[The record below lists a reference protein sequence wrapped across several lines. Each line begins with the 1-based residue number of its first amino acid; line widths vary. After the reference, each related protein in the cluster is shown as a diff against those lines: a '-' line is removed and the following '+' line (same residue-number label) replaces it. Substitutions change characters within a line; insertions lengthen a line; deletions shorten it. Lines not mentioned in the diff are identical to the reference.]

1 MTMPKSTPTVAVYT
15 RLSQDRDGEKRS
27 TTRQEQDCRAL
38 AKARGW
44 KVAEV
49 FKDSDRSAY
58 NGKERPA
65 FDAMVAAI
73 ERGDVQGVVAWKV
86 DRLGRRTAEVVSLIG
101 RVNKRGGFL
110 ATCDGLD
117 SSTPV
122 GKSVMQ
128 IASVFAEMESD
139 ANSTRTSR
147 AKLQAARDGRP
158 SGGGRRPFG
167 YKAGGLELAPKEVAH
182 IRDAVAEIL
191 AGGSLRTI
199 VNRWNRKAVRTSE
212 GNDWQPASLRRL
224 LMGGRI
230 AGLRYYQG
238 ELMGEATWPAIIDR
252 TQHERLR
259 AILGDPRRRTSSPT
273 ARSYL
278 LTGFLHCGRCGE
290 PLVAARRP
298 DGVRTYAC
306 RSQKR
311 GEGCGGVRVVA
322 EPLEALIVEA
332 VLQRLDSPQLAKIRS
347 KASKADTS
355 GKLVRQLRADEAS
368 LEQLVHDHYVDRRI
382 GRSDFVAAHD
392 ALMQRI
398 DEARRSFAEQAS
410 AGVVSALP
418 GAGKRLRAD
427 WEGADLDRRRS
438 IIGAITETITINP
451 VGKGHWKFTPDRVD
465 VRWLA

>member
-1 MTMPKSTPTVAVYT
+1 MTKATNTPTVAVYT
-15 RLSQDRDGEKRS
+15 RLSQDRDGEKTS

-65 FDAMVAAI
+65 FDAMVGAI
-73 ERGDVQGVVAWKV
+73 DRGDVQGVVAWKV
-86 DRLGRRTAEVVSLIG
+86 DRLGRRTSEVVSLIG

-139 ANSTRTSR
+139 ANSTRTTR

-158 SGGGRRPFG
+158 AGGGRRPFG
-167 YKAGGLELAPKEVAH
+167 YKAGGLELAPREVNH
-182 IRDAVAEIL
+182 IREAVGEIL

-199 VNRWNRKAVRTSE
+199 VNRWNRKGVRTSE
-212 GNDWQPASLRRL
+212 GNAWQPASLRRL
-224 LMGGRI
+224 LMGGRV
-230 AGLRYYQG
+230 AGLRYYRG
-238 ELMGEATWPAIIDR
+238 DLMGEATWPAIISR
-252 TQHERLR
+252 EQHERLR

-278 LTGFLHCGRCGE
+278 LTGFLRCGRCGE
-290 PLVAARRP
+290 PLVASRRP
-298 DGVRTYAC
+298 DKVRTYAC

-311 GEGCGGVRVVA
+311 GTGCGGVRVVA
-322 EPLEALIVEA
+322 DPLEVLISEA
-332 VLQRLDSPQLAKIRS
+332 VLQRLDSPQLAKMRS
-347 KASKADTS
+347 KASKVDVG
-355 GKLVRQLRADEAS
+355 GKLVRQLREDESS
-368 LEQLVHDHYVDRRI
+368 LEQLVHDHYVDRII

-392 ALMQRI
+392 ALTSRI

-410 AGVVSALP
+410 AGIVSALP
-418 GAGKRLRAD
+418 GASKQLRAD

-438 IIGAITETITINP
+438 IIGAIIESVNVNP
-451 VGKGHWKFTPDRVD
+451 VGKGHWKFTADRVD
-465 VRWLA
+465 ARWLV

>member
-1 MTMPKSTPTVAVYT
+1 MVGAI
-15 RLSQDRDGEKRS
+15 DRGE
-27 TTRQEQDCRAL
+27 
-38 AKARGW
+38 
-44 KVAEV
+44 
-49 FKDSDRSAY
+49 
-58 NGKERPA
+58 
-65 FDAMVAAI
+65 
-73 ERGDVQGVVAWKV
+73 VQGVVAWKV

-139 ANSTRTSR
+139 ANSTRTTR

-167 YKAGGLELAPKEVAH
+167 YKAGGLELTPKEATQ
-182 IRDAVAEIL
+182 IRAAVTEIL
-191 AGGSLRTI
+191 SGGSLRTI
-199 VNRWNRKAVRTSE
+199 VRGWNDKGIRTSE
-212 GNDWQPASLRRL
+212 GNAWQPASLRRL

-230 AGLRYYQG
+230 AGLRYYHG
-238 ELMGEATWPAIIDR
+238 DLMGEAAWPAIIDR

-259 AILGDPRRRTSSPT
+259 AILGDPRRRTSLPS

-278 LTGFLHCGRCGE
+278 LTGFLRCGRCGE
-290 PLVAARRP
+290 PLVASRRP
-298 DGVRTYAC
+298 DKVRTYAC

-332 VLQRLDSPQLAKIRS
+332 MLQRLDSPQLAKMRS
-347 KASKADTS
+347 KASKANTS
-355 GKLVRQLRADEAS
+355 GKLVHQLRADEAS

-392 ALMQRI
+392 ALMSRI
-398 DEARRSFAEQAS
+398 DVARRSFAEQAS

-418 GAGKRLRAD
+418 GAGKQLRAD
-427 WEGADLDRRRS
+427 WERADLDKRRA
-438 IIGAITETITINP
+438 IIGAIIEIITVNP
-451 VGKGHWKFTPDRVD
+451 VGKGHWKFTADRVD